1 MHTYRYIHAPLQYK
15 SKQPMPSPL
24 PLNAAWGGFGNA
36 GFGPAEVS
44 FAKLVQ
50 IKPMCKSM
58 KRRTD

>member
-1 MHTYRYIHAPLQYK
+1 MLHYK
-15 SKQPMPSPL
+15 SKQPMPTPL